1 MFKIVTALT
10 ALTLLS
16 ACASSG
22 PSPRL
27 IERIDRALA
36 IAPGEAQP
44 SKVVARELAFA
55 RAAREDGQW
64 TAFRAFAAPG
74 AVIHGQ
80 SGPILADPWLATQ
93 SDPDE
98 AVQWGP
104 RDVWMSC
111 DGALAV
117 SQGRFRY
124 PSGIVGTFVRVWKR
138 QADEEYLWIYDAG
151 FADNPQPA
159 PRAELPPEEENEIVV
174 SAIDPIR
181 GKVADCVKRGEAM
194 PAAPASALTGGT
206 SLSSD
211 GTLRWSWQQDEDGTR
226 SFMAEYF
233 HEGRCQTAFAKSSRA
248 KPAATTTD

>member
-1 MFKIVTALT
+1 MVKIVSTLVVIALL
-10 ALTLLS
+10 A
-16 ACASSG
+16 ACSTG
-22 PSPRL
+22 PRPMPRD
-27 IERIDRALA
+27 RIDRALA
-36 IAPGEAQP
+36 NAPGEAQP

-55 RAAREDGQW
+55 RAARQDGQW

-80 SGPILADPWLATQ
+80 AGPFAADAWLAGQ

-111 DGALAV
+111 DGAMAV
-117 SQGRFRY
+117 SQGRFIY
-124 PSGIVGTFVRVWKR
+124 PNGIVGTFVTVWQR

-159 PRAELPPEEENEIVV
+159 ARAQLPPEQENEIVV
-174 SAIDPIR
+174 SAFDPIR
-181 GKVADCVKRGEAM
+181 GKVADCVKRGEAVPVP
-194 PAAPASALTGGT
+194 PAPALTGGS

-211 GTLRWSWQQDEDGTR
+211 GTLRWSWQQDSDGTR
-226 SFMAEYF
+226 SFMAEYLNQ
-233 HEGRCQTAFAKSSRA
+233 GRWQTVFTKSARPGESN
-248 KPAATTTD
+248 